1 MMKSKLVHVGIVCTI
16 SLCMTTIVLAGSIK
30 LVSLKRLDGHL
41 VYINPA
47 NLNTVQSAG
56 QLGYPMGTLVSV
68 GAGTIIV
75 QENVNQ
81 VIEKLRSSK

>member
-1 MMKSKLVHVGIVCTI
+1 MLKSKLVHVGIVCAI

-47 NLNTVQSAG
+47 NLNTVQGAG
-56 QLGYPMGTLVSV
+56 QLGYPNGTIVSV
-68 GAGTIIV
+68 GGGTIIV

-81 VIEKLRSSK
+81 VIEKLRAAQ